1 MTGWTIATVLA
12 AAKAA
17 GPKVALR
24 CEDRRVTFDQLLS
37 RSERLASGLA
47 AAGAR
52 PGDRIALLCRNSV
65 ESVELFLAAAR
76 LGAILVPMEIGLRRL
91 EVDHLLRETGT
102 RWLFADWSGWDV
114 AGGPEELGEGL
125 MPVAIGCELRAASG
139 EPITAYE
146 ELLSAG
152 QEPWT
157 DFDAAPE
164 QPLLLRFAR
173 GGSGLPRAWAHSH
186 SDVLASALRQL
197 REFELGRDDVYVSAP
212 GTCWALD
219 PRDLSLAAWLAGATV
234 ELAPARRFHPV
245 AHCAALAAAEASAT
259 VISPS
264 QLRMM
269 LASDALSGAALD
281 RLRVLCVGTS
291 VRNRLLEDVAEELPG
306 CLLAQVYAHPGFPG
320 GLASIGPEEAAER
333 PGSSGRAT
341 PGCELAVLDGNG
353 EPLPPGCVGEVACRS
368 LAGLGADGDGDW
380 LGTGDRGYLDSEGYL
395 FVTERGAET
404 ILSAGLDVSLAEVE
418 AILGEHDAVA
428 EIALVPVP
436 DDALGEASLAH
447 VVTRPGRHLAPALLT
462 EYAQSRLA
470 PHKVPLDWVLH
481 EEPLPRA
488 SCGRLEKR
496 SLAVAGLGSQV
507 V

>member
-12 AAKAA
+12 AAEAA

-24 CEDRRVTFDQLLS
+24 CEDRRVTFEQLLS

-47 AAGAR
+47 AAGAG

-76 LGAILVPMEIGLRRL
+76 LGAVLVPMEIGLRRL
-91 EVDHLLRETGT
+91 EVDHLLRETGAG
-102 RWLFADWSGWDV
+102 WLFADWSGWDV
-114 AGGPEELGEGL
+114 AGGLEGL
-125 MPVAIGCELRAASG
+125 GDGLVPVAIGGELRTAAG
-139 EPITAYE
+139 DPIAAFE
-146 ELLSAG
+146 DLLSEEEG
-152 QEPWT
+152 RWT
-157 DFDAAPE
+157 DFAAAPE

-173 GGSGLPRAWAHSH
+173 GGSGLPRAWSHSH
-186 SDVLASALRQL
+186 SDVLASALRQM

-234 ELAPARRFHPV
+234 ELAPARRFHPA

-259 VISPS
+259 VISAS

-269 LASDALSGAALD
+269 LSSGALAAASLD
-281 RLRVLCVGTS
+281 RLRVLCVGAS
-291 VRNRLLEDVAEELPG
+291 VRNRLLEDVAEELPD

-320 GLASIGPEEAAER
+320 GVASIGPEEAAER
-333 PGSSGRAT
+333 PGSSGRAL
-341 PGCELAVLDGNG
+341 PGCELAILAGNG
-353 EPLPPGCVGEVACRS
+353 EPLPAGCVGEVACRA
-368 LAGLGADGDGDW
+368 LAVLGAGEDGGW
-380 LGTGDRGYLDSEGYL
+380 LGTGDRGYLDSDGYL
-395 FVTERGAET
+395 FVSERGAET
-404 ILSAGLDVSLAEVE
+404 ILSGGLDVSLAEVE

-447 VVTRPGRHLAPALLT
+447 VVTRPGRRLAPSLLT

-507 V
+507 A